1 VVAAIGPRASVR
13 LFATGRVFGA
23 DEAKSLGL
31 VEAVVADTAGLAEAQ
46 EAFANEMM
54 ATAPGAV
61 ADAKRLVW
69 DVAGKTIDH
78 ALMDETA
85 RRIARRR
92 VSPEGQE
99 GVRAFLGRRKP
110 SWAAD

>member
-1 VVAAIGPRASVR
+1 
-13 LFATGRVFGA
+13 
-23 DEAKSLGL
+23 
-31 VEAVVADTAGLAEAQ
+31 
-46 EAFANEMM
+46 
-54 ATAPGAV
+54 
-61 ADAKRLVW
+61 
-69 DVAGKTIDH
+69 VAGKTIDH